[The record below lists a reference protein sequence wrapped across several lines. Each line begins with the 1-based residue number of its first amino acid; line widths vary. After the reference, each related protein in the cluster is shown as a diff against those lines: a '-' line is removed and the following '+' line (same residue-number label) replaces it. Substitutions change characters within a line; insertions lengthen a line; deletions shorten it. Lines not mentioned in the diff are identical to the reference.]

1 MPDNAG
7 TQDTFFTA
15 NVAPIF
21 IIGSSLFS
29 IFWGVV
35 NALIVKST
43 DMTDV

>member
-1 MPDNAG
+1 MSDNAG